1 MLDFAPGTQVYIA
14 CGVTDLRKS
23 FTGLATIVKLQ
34 FKLDPYSKCMFVF
47 CNRSHNLIKILQWD
61 GSGLWLFM
69 KRLDKGNFRWPMNA
83 SEVKQ
88 VSPRELR
95 WLCEGLSIEQK
106 SAFKDRHPSIVI

>member
-1 MLDFAPGTQVYIA
+1 
-14 CGVTDLRKS
+14 
-23 FTGLATIVKLQ
+23 
-34 FKLDPYSKCMFVF
+34 
-47 CNRSHNLIKILQWD
+47 
-61 GSGLWLFM
+61 M